1 MSRVGKL
8 PVPLLSGVQ
17 VDLTPSQVVVKGAK
31 GQLSMALTKEVV
43 VTKEGDAILVKPSD
57 DSRRSRSMWG
67 TVRNRISN
75 MVAGVADGC
84 TKGLEIRGVGYRA
97 SISGNVLTLS
107 LGYSH
112 EIKFIVPKDITIKV
126 DKQTLIEI
134 SGIDNQKVGQ
144 IAAEI
149 RALRKPEPYKGKGV
163 RYAGEFVRI
172 KEGKKK

>member
-8 PVPLLSGVQ
+8 PIPVPSGVD
-17 VDLTPSQVVVKGAK
+17 VDLSPMEIVVKGVK
-31 GQLSMALTKEVV
+31 GVLSMELTKDVV
-43 VTKEGDAILVKPSD
+43 VTKEGDTVVVKPVD
-57 DSRRSRSMWG
+57 DSRRARSMWG
-67 TVRNRISN
+67 TVRNRIDN
-75 MVAGVADGC
+75 MVKGVANGC
-84 TKGLEIRGVGYRA
+84 VKSLEIRGVGYRA
-97 SISGNVLTLS
+97 ALSGNLLTLS

-112 EIKFIVPKDITIKV
+112 EIKFVVPKDISVKV

-163 RYAGEFVRI
+163 RYAGEYVRI